1 MIKYI
6 KSIKARD
13 PAARH
18 FLQIIFLYPGVHA
31 LFWYR
36 IAHFFFKIKLKFIA
50 EMISMMVRF
59 FTQIEIQPGAK
70 IGKRLFIDH
79 GSGVV
84 IGETTII
91 GDEVTIYQ
99 GVTLGS
105 NTPKKGKRHP
115 TIGNRVMIG
124 AGSKI
129 IGDIHIGDDAKIGAG
144 SVVVNDVPP
153 QGIAIGPKAQILIKN
168 KPEDILNLP
177 K

>member
-6 KSIKARD
+6 KSIKERD

-18 FLQIIFLYPGVHA
+18 FCRSSSLSGVHA
-31 LFWYR
+31 LLWYR
-36 IAHFFFKIKLKFIA
+36 IAHFFFKIKLKLLA
-50 EMISMMVRF
+50 EMISMIVHF
-59 FTQIEIQPGAK
+59 FTQIEIHPGAT

-84 IGETTII
+84 IGETAII
-91 GDEVTIYQ
+91 GDDVTIYQ

-105 NTPKKGKRHP
+105 NTSKKGKRHP

-124 AGSKI
+124 AGAKI

-153 QGIAIGPKAQILIKN
+153 QGIAIGPKAQILVKN
-168 KPEDILNLP
+168 KPEDLVNMP